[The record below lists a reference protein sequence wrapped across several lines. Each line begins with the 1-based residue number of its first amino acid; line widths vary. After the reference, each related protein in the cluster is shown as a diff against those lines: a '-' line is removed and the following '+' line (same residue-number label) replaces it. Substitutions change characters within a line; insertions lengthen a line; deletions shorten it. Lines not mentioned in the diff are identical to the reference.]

1 TGLPTV
7 LGWTVHEWLWRGTY
21 DVPAPRI
28 EEIKTLY
35 ETKELNT
42 TKQLIKKYNIEL
54 VFIGD
59 LERQKY
65 PNLNEQKFESL
76 GEVVF
81 QADETRIYKLTN

>member
-1 TGLPTV
+1 
-7 LGWTVHEWLWRGTY
+7 
-21 DVPAPRI
+21 
-28 EEIKTLY
+28 
-35 ETKELNT
+35 TKELNT

-81 QADETRIYKLTN
+81 QAYETRIYKLTN